1 MIEAGEVLTLS
12 NNKVYSV
19 VSSINYE
26 DNNYVYLIDQD
37 DYSNIM
43 FCRFDEEKNE
53 LVEVTDNKLLE
64 KLINLVN
71 EELK

>member
-19 VSSINYE
+19 VSSVNYE

-43 FCRFDEEKNE
+43 FCRFDEENNE
-53 LVEVTDNKLLE
+53 LVEVKDSKLLE
-64 KLINLVN
+64 KLINLVS